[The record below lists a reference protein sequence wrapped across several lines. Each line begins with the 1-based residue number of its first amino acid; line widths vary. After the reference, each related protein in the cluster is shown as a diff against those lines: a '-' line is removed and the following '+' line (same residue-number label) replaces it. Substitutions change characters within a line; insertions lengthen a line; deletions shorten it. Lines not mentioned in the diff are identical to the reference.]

1 MDIIT
6 ICRTSIELS
15 ALKHKMMKQSI
26 EYISEYLNKHDG
38 KFEFNDGEFYYE
50 SLKGL
55 SLNDGKPCFIFVGGY
70 TSTIE
75 SFLNET
81 LACNVCFHLNKKEL
95 ESKNNAGHIE

>member
-6 ICRTSIELS
+6 ICNTSIELS
-15 ALKHKMMKQSI
+15 ALKHKMMRQSI

-38 KFEFNDGEFYYE
+38 KFEFNDGEFYYKT
-50 SLKGL
+50 LKGL

-81 LACNVCFHLNKKEL
+81 LACNVCFHLNKKEH
-95 ESKNNAGHIE
+95 ESKKDEE